1 MFEHITAGEQAV
13 RANKK
18 NEALTAA
25 SGKIAANVDYI
36 AMMCDIELDDDTP
49 ALSEVLSPGD
59 HFYANDAEYVVADSV
74 TENGEIIAEE
84 VDNSGEGGA
93 DSEQ

>member
-25 SGKIAANVDYI
+25 NDKIVANVDYI
-36 AMMCDIELDDDTP
+36 AMMCDIELDDD
-49 ALSEVLSPGD
+49 
-59 HFYANDAEYVVADSV
+59 
-74 TENGEIIAEE
+74 GEEEE
-84 VDNSGEGGA
+84 VSGNE
-93 DSEQ
+93 